1 MNKPFGSAAPP
12 ADTRGLSIGTMA
24 AFGVGSL
31 GTGVFST
38 VPSVLLLFFMTSVL
52 GISPALAA
60 LTVFIP
66 KFWDVLIDPLIGM
79 VSDRTQSRWGRRRP
93 YMLAGGITMSLFFV
107 MLFSVPAFETPL
119 ESFIYVTAAYMACAT
134 AYAVFSV
141 PYIAM
146 PAEISRSP
154 EERTTLMSFRM
165 GFAMVGILLGGAG
178 APFLVDLAGGGLAG
192 YAVMALTIGIVC
204 GIAMLVPVVATRRL
218 ETAASVSADFQF
230 WQGLRQAAAC
240 KPFLLLLLTY
250 LLQLA
255 GLGCFS
261 GALPYYA
268 VHIRE
273 GSGMTVTLL
282 FVALNVSAIVAM
294 PLWVRISRSVGKVQ
308 AYIGSSVLL
317 VLATAGLWFCDS
329 ETPDAFLYTQVC
341 LMGLAFAGQQL
352 FPFALLPD
360 VLDADARATGIHR
373 QGMFT
378 GLWTAG
384 EKLGLALG
392 GLVTGAVLSWTS
404 FVASNG
410 TVVAQP
416 ESALTGIRL
425 AFAIL
430 PSLLV
435 TASLLLLVRFRRV
448 YETPLT
454 GRITP

>member
-1 MNKPFGSAAPP
+1 MGRAATSAPP
-12 ADTRGLSIGTMA
+12 ADTRELSIGTMA

-38 VPSVLLLFFMTSVL
+38 VPSVLLLYFMTSVL

-60 LTVFIP
+60 ITVFLP
-66 KFWDVLIDPLIGM
+66 KFWDVLIDPMIGM
-79 VSDRTQSRWGRRRP
+79 MSDRTQSRWGRRRP
-93 YMLAGGITMSLFFV
+93 YMLVGGITMSLFFV
-107 MLFSVPAFETPL
+107 MLFSVPAFATPL
-119 ESFIYVTAAYMACAT
+119 ERFVYVTVAYMACAT

-178 APFLVDLAGGGLAG
+178 APFLVDLAGGGRAG

-204 GIAMLVPVVATRRL
+204 GIAMLVPVFATRKL
-218 ETAASVSADFQF
+218 GSGALVLAEFKL
-230 WQGLRQAAAC
+230 GEGIRQAAAC
-240 KPFLLLLLTY
+240 KPFLLLLVTY

-268 VHIRE
+268 VHIRG

-282 FVALNVSAIVAM
+282 FVALNVSAIVTM
-294 PLWVRISRSVGKVQ
+294 PMWVRISRSTGKVR
-308 AYIGSSVLL
+308 AYLASSVLL
-317 VLATAGLWFCDS
+317 VFATAGLWFCDG
-329 ETPDAFLYTQVC
+329 ETPDMLLYAQVC
-341 LMGLAFAGQQL
+341 LMGLAFSGQQL

-360 VLDADARATGIHR
+360 VLDADARTTGMPR

-384 EKLGLALG
+384 EKMGLALG
-392 GLVTGAVLSWTS
+392 GLVTGVVLSWTG
-404 FVASNG
+404 FIASTG
-410 TVVAQP
+410 TAVAQP
-416 ESALTGIRL
+416 ESALTGVRL
-425 AFAIL
+425 TFTIL
-430 PSLLV
+430 PALLV
-435 TASLLLLVRFRRV
+435 AASLLLLMQFRKAHAA
-448 YETPLT
+448 
-454 GRITP
+454 GGGK

>member
-1 MNKPFGSAAPP
+1 MQHAE
-12 ADTRGLSIGTMA
+12 TRHLSIGTMA
-24 AFGVGSL
+24 GFGIGSL

-38 VPSVLLLFFMTSVL
+38 VPSVLLLYFMTSVL

-60 LTVFIP
+60 ITVFIP
-66 KFWDVLIDPLIGM
+66 KFWDVLIDPMIGM
-79 VSDRTQSRWGRRRP
+79 VSDRTKSRWGRRRP
-93 YMLAGGITMSLFFV
+93 YMLVGGITMSLFFV
-107 MLFSVPAFETPL
+107 MLFSVPEFETPFERFL
-119 ESFIYVTAAYMACAT
+119 YVTAAYMACAT

-165 GFAMVGILLGGAG
+165 GFAMVGILLGGAA
-178 APFLVDLAGGGLAG
+178 APFLVEVAGGGRAG
-192 YAVMALTIGIVC
+192 YAVMALTIGIIC
-204 GIAMLVPVVATRRL
+204 GVAMLVPVFATRNL
-218 ETAASVSADFQF
+218 ETTSVPAEFKLGE
-230 WQGLRQAAAC
+230 GLRQAAAC

-250 LLQLA
+250 VFQLA

-268 VHIRE
+268 IHIRD
-273 GSGMTVTLL
+273 GSGMTVTVL

-294 PLWVRISRSVGKVQ
+294 PLWVRISRSTGKIS
-308 AYIGSSVLL
+308 AYLASSVLL

-329 ETPDAFLYTQVC
+329 ETSDAFLYAQVC
-341 LMGLAFAGQQL
+341 LMGIAFAGQQL

-360 VLDADARATGIHR
+360 VLDADARATGVAR

-392 GLVTGAVLSWTS
+392 GLVTGALLSWTG
-404 FVASNG
+404 FVASSG
-410 TVVAQP
+410 DMVDQP
-416 ESALTGIRL
+416 QSALTGVQL
-425 AFAIL
+425 AFSIL

-435 TASLLLLVRFRRV
+435 AASLLLLVRFRAVFSDRQ
-448 YETPLT
+448 
-454 GRITP
+454 

>member
-1 MNKPFGSAAPP
+1 MNRGMGGAA
-12 ADTRGLSIGTMA
+12 ASVKTRGLPVGTMA

-38 VPSVLLLFFMTSVL
+38 VPSVLLLYFMTSVL

-60 LTVFIP
+60 ITVFIP
-66 KFWDVLIDPLIGM
+66 KFWDVLIDPVIGM

-93 YMLAGGITMSLFFV
+93 YMLVGGITMSLFFV
-107 MLFSVPAFETPL
+107 LLFSVPAFETPF
-119 ESFIYVTAAYMACAT
+119 ERFVYVTLAYMACAT

-165 GFAMVGILLGGAG
+165 GFAMAGILLGGAG
-178 APFLVDLAGGGLAG
+178 APFLVDLAGGGRAG
-192 YAVMALTIGIVC
+192 YAVMALTIGMIC
-204 GIAMLVPVVATRRL
+204 GIAMVVPVFATRGL
-218 ETAASVSADFQF
+218 GTASVPAEFKLGE
-230 WQGLRQAAAC
+230 GLRQAAAC
-240 KPFLLLLLTY
+240 KPFLLLLAAY

-268 VHIRE
+268 VHIRG
-273 GSGMTVTLL
+273 GSGITVTLL

-294 PLWVRISRSVGKVQ
+294 PLWVRLSRGAGKVG

-317 VLATAGLWFCDS
+317 ALATAGLWFCDS
-329 ETPDAFLYTQVC
+329 GASDALLYAQVC

-392 GLVTGAVLSWTS
+392 GLVTGAVLSWTG
-404 FVASNG
+404 FVASSG
-410 TVVAQP
+410 TVVEQP
-416 ESALTGIRL
+416 QSALTGVRL

-435 TASLLLLVRFRRV
+435 AASLLLLVRFRSAHAAER
-448 YETPLT
+448 TQ
-454 GRITP
+454 